1 MKVMSNAAKK
11 NIAQEP
17 GILGPC
23 KLEVVKQMARVN
35 IDILK
40 INANGVGTGENLIQV
55 TIISTA
61 TGTNPLEKMEQ
72 PS

>member
-1 MKVMSNAAKK
+1 
-11 NIAQEP
+11 
-17 GILGPC
+17 
-23 KLEVVKQMARVN
+23 MARVN
-35 IDILK
+35 TDILE